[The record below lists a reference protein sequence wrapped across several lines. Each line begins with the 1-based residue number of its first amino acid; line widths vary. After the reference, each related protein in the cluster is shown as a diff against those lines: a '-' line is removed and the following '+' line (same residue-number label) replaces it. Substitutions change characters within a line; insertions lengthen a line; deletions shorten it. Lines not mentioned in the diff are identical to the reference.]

1 MILFTEKFL
10 IQKDIEEPVDWL
22 RHIQGGN
29 MVKNSLS
36 SKVSNLQSWGKS
48 KNPKKKKKGRK
59 TGKGVKVTLS
69 R

>member
-1 MILFTEKFL
+1 M
-10 IQKDIEEPVDWL
+10 DWL

-48 KNPKKKKKGRK
+48 KNPKKKKKVEK
-59 TGKGVKVTLS
+59 QGKGQSNLNNN
-69 R
+69 

>member
-1 MILFTEKFL
+1 MILFTERFL

-22 RHIQGGN
+22 RHIQGEN

-36 SKVSNLQSWGKS
+36 SKVSNLQSWGKN

-59 TGKGVKVTLS
+59 KEKKIPNN
-69 R
+69 